1 MCPIVECTA
10 LVCFW
15 HYEGTIDCTKP
26 RLFMKVLI
34 FEEQTGNVSPLTQL
48 LSQKGIEYRIIS
60 RGISPLTDFDHD
72 LLIIDVCYP
81 ERDGSDTCSQWRRQ
95 LHFRPILILSALG
108 DPQQKVKGLDAGADD
123 YLVKPYHPDE
133 LLARMK
139 ALTRLKRQE
148 ALEPIKKAGEVEL
161 DTFKRTVTRH
171 GKSIDLTGREF
182 ALLDLLIS
190 HKNKVLPRSYISE
203 VVWGINFNRRTNLVD
218 VYIKYLRKKIDANA
232 NVPHIHTVVGRGY
245 VFKDG

>member
-1 MCPIVECTA
+1 
-10 LVCFW
+10 
-15 HYEGTIDCTKP
+15 
-26 RLFMKVLI
+26 MKVLI
-34 FEEQTGNVSPLTQL
+34 IEEQKGKTSPLTRL
-48 LSQKGIEYRIIS
+48 LSREGIEYRITS
-60 RGISPLTDFDHD
+60 NGISPLTDFDHD
-72 LLIIDVCYP
+72 LLIVDVSYP
-81 ERDGSDTCSQWRRQ
+81 EKDGSDTCSQWRRQ
-95 LHFRPILILSALG
+95 LHCRPILLLSVLG
-108 DPQQKVKGLDAGADD
+108 EPDQKVKGLNAGADD

-139 ALTRLKRQE
+139 ALTRLKRQD
-148 ALEPIKKAGEVEL
+148 ALESIKKAGEVEL

-203 VVWGINFNRRTNLVD
+203 AVWGINFNRRTNLVD
-218 VYIKYLRKKIDANA
+218 VYIKYLRKKIDVNSKI
-232 NVPHIHTVVGRGY
+232 PHIQTVVGRGY